1 MWIIRGEAKRPV
13 FSCVSFYIFCLN
25 MAGLWGMFWMLEHEQ
40 GGESRE
46 GISPQARDSGENLSR
61 SERVRSHLSGSSLP
75 HPSLPPPY
83 TAPPNPPPSHLPPC
97 RCRHPPPPPPTPPPS
112 ENSQVEQH
120 NISSLPPGAF
130 WINCAPYL
138 YVRYSHDHT
147 LTNRAEAYP

>member
-1 MWIIRGEAKRPV
+1 MGSVDTRPAGCLPLCCDSETKAGPSYGNV
-13 FSCVSFYIFCLN
+13 FLSFQVK
-25 MAGLWGMFWMLEHEQ
+25 GLTCHLTTGACRLLSVEPCRRS
-40 GGESRE
+40 GGKPSYN
-46 GISPQARDSGENLSR
+46 IKPPS
-61 SERVRSHLSGSSLP
+61 
-75 HPSLPPPY
+75 PSLPPPY